1 MKLLPY
7 VLPCRA
13 LCRQANTGTAIQKQ
27 GIRKGLYAKA
37 DSKRKPRRAT
47 PLRPIHYTDRTGVS
61 STVNTK
67 LTST

>member
-1 MKLLPY
+1 MKLIHCVLTCAFLP
-7 VLPCRA
+7 
-13 LCRQANTGTAIQKQ
+13 QEGTGTSIQKQ

-37 DSKRKPRRAT
+37 DSKRKPRRVT
-47 PLRPIHYTDRTGVS
+47 PSRPKHYTGRTDLS